1 MTMTQDIKIDIKR
14 SGFPVKVGTVE
25 LWFDSSIES
34 MKNFFNIEEV
44 AHDKLN
50 AAIEKAE
57 HIHFPDS
64 IDKSEDLAVAKKNSG
79 AVIDLHK
86 EFIAAQYD
94 ILFGDGT
101 FKKIYEEYPDVIALE
116 DLLKPLG
123 EAIAEKIEE
132 QEKERKS
139 EVEKIKNEYLKKKE
153 KKKRL
158 NEIE

>member
-14 SGFPVKVGTVE
+14 SRFPVKIGAVE
-25 LWFDSSIES
+25 LWFDSSMENL
-34 MKNFFNIEEV
+34 KNFFNIEEI
-44 AHDKLN
+44 AHDRLN

-101 FKKIYEEYPDVIALE
+101 FRKIYKRSEERRV
-116 DLLKPLG
+116 G
-123 EAIAEKIEE
+123 EE
-132 QEKERKS
+132 
-139 EVEKIKNEYLKKKE
+139 
-153 KKKRL
+153 
-158 NEIE
+158 